1 MFSVGFLGGF
11 LVGLLLLVTAL
22 LSSGDRDR
30 HHDNHSS
37 SMGDRMG
44 SMHNQMGS
52 MRDQMG
58 SMHDQ
63 MGSMRDQMSDMFGNS
78 YPATPEDIEGY
89 MRQNSR
95 NNSSNDQPPTTTTE
109 SYEQALKMF
118 EDFIDRER
126 ANFEKLFPSIP
137 EDEQVME
144 RRLFDE
150 WLTDRTEEFKRNNPL
165 P

>member
-1 MFSVGFLGGF
+1 
-11 LVGLLLLVTAL
+11 
-22 LSSGDRDR
+22 
-30 HHDNHSS
+30 
-37 SMGDRMG
+37 MG
-44 SMHNQMGS
+44 SMRNQMGS
-52 MRDQMG
+52 MYDQMG

-63 MGSMRDQMSDMFGNS
+63 MGSMHDQMSDMFGNS

-89 MRQNSR
+89 MQQNSR

-118 EDFIDRER
+118 KHFIDRER
-126 ANFEKLFPSIP
+126 ANFEKRFPSIP
-137 EDEQVME
+137 EDKQVTE

-150 WLTDRTEEFKRNNPL
+150 WLADRSEEFERNNPL

>member
-22 LSSGDRDR
+22 LSSGHHDRHHDR

-44 SMHNQMGS
+44 SMH
-52 MRDQMG
+52 DQMG
-58 SMHDQ
+58 SMH
-63 MGSMRDQMSDMFGNS
+63 DQMSDMFGNS

-89 MRQNSR
+89 MQQNSR

-137 EDEQVME
+137 EDKQVME